1 VKSPPK
7 RRSSRIH
14 FVSLGCPKNR
24 VDSEVMMGVARER
37 GFEPTDEAER
47 AEVIVINTCGFIEAA
62 KRESIDTILELS
74 ELKRAGACKKLVV
87 TGCLSQRYSGDLAA
101 ELPEVDHFLGSSD
114 MLKLGSVLKGEAPR
128 VWVGNPADWVIQ
140 ASDPRTLSTRGASA
154 YLKIAEGCNRNCGFC
169 VIPEIRGKQR
179 SRRIEDIVREAEQL
193 AAQGVLELNLVS
205 QDTVAY
211 GRDLAPAE
219 TLAALLE
226 QLLGVK
232 GIAWLRLHYLY
243 PEKLD
248 ARLLELLSGSRGD
261 APHPGDRS
269 PPRPGS
275 PQLLPY
281 IDMPLQHAAPV
292 MLKRMRRGGSTD
304 LRAVVRRLREAV
316 PQAVLRT
323 SFIVGHPGETDEEFA
338 QLLEFVRDVEFDHVG
353 VFQYSDEETCA
364 SHALDGKIDE
374 QTCAERAEQLIELQR
389 GITLRKNEARVG
401 QELSVLVEGAS
412 EESDLVMVGRHAGQA
427 PEVDGAV
434 YLSHGPV
441 RPGTLCTARVVSATE
456 YDLLAEAHPNVDE
469 PGTETAPAARRA
481 KSPEGKASAAET
493 SKPVERRRG
502 VIALRTIS

>member
-1 VKSPPK
+1 
-7 RRSSRIH
+7 
-14 FVSLGCPKNR
+14 
-24 VDSEVMMGVARER
+24 MGVARER
-37 GFEPTDEAER
+37 GFVPTDEAER

-74 ELKRAGACKKLVV
+74 ELKREGACKKLVV

-179 SRRIEDIVREAEQL
+179 SRRIDDIVREAEQL

-211 GRDLAPAE
+211 GRDLASAE
-219 TLAALLE
+219 TLAGLLE
-226 QLLGVK
+226 QLLEVK

-248 ARLLELLSGSRGD
+248 ARLLELLGGGFRGD
-261 APHPGDRS
+261 AAQPGACA
-269 PPRPGS
+269 PRPGL

-281 IDMPLQHAAPV
+281 IDMPLQHAAPA

-304 LRAVVRRLREAV
+304 LRAVVGRLREAV

-323 SFIVGHPGETDEEFA
+323 SFIVGHPGETEDEFQ
-338 QLLEFVRDVEFDHVG
+338 QLLDFVRDVEFDHVG

-364 SHALDGKIDE
+364 SHGLDGKVDE

-389 GITLRKNEARVG
+389 GITLRKNESRVG
-401 QELSVLVEGAS
+401 RELSVLVEGAS

-427 PEVDGAV
+427 PEVDGVV

-441 RPGTLCTARVVSATE
+441 QPGTLCTARVVSATE
-456 YDLLAEAHPNVDE
+456 YDLLAEAQPNMVEGEE
-469 PGTETAPAARRA
+469 PATEASPAARRA
-481 KSPEGKASAAET
+481 KAPATET